1 MKAKKILTAI
11 LAAAFVFTCGCTRSD
26 TETAETAADTSET
39 LTDEEIAALDEHQ
52 TILNNSFVQFGNT
65 YRIEKKLQQM
75 MAGEETVIAYIGGSI
90 TYGVGADS
98 ETCYAKRSFDYLA
111 EKYSNGDNLKYINA
125 GISGTPSILGNLRV
139 KRDVLDSN
147 ADIVFIEFAVN
158 DGGEKLYQES
168 YDSMVHT
175 ILEQENEP
183 AVILLFNRTKEGHS
197 AQDYMK
203 QIGEYYELPMVSSA
217 DALTVE
223 LDAGR
228 MTWEDYSNDSSHPNA
243 EGHKLVAE
251 MLDNYFVTLKC
262 RSMIDEEYKLK
273 PMGKFNAPYKNAVLA
288 EADYDNSDEHI
299 QITDIG
305 AFDKAAQGTFGF
317 TKGWAYDPDSEGGSF
332 KATVTGNS
340 LFLICKRNKSDA
352 MGKIEVY
359 IDGQRAKIIDTNDA
373 DGWGDPYAYQV
384 IKWQS
389 VKTMEVEVRIAEG
402 SEDKT
407 VEILGIAASANE
419 TF

>member
-1 MKAKKILTAI
+1 MKAKKILTAL

-39 LTDEEIAALDEHQ
+39 LADEEIAALDEHQ

-65 YRIEKKLQQM
+65 YRIIKKLQQM
-75 MAGEETVIAYIGGSI
+75 MSGEETTIAYIGGSI
-90 TYGVGADS
+90 TYGVGADA

-111 EKYSNGDNLKYINA
+111 EEYGKGDNVKYINA

-139 KRDVLDSN
+139 KRDVLDYD

-217 DALTVE
+217 DALTIE

-228 MTWEDYSNDSSHPNA
+228 MTWDDYSNDSSHPNA

-251 MLDNYFVTLKC
+251 MLDNYFKTLKF
-262 RSMIDEEYKLK
+262 RSFVDPEYKLK

-305 AFDKAAQGTFGF
+305 PFDKAAQGTFGF